1 MGTHA
6 GPKLVTGSM
15 SFYIDAASKKSLTTI
30 GNGWRDLM
38 GNTPNLAFSAATFS
52 AVNGGIVTFAGTP
65 GSSASTTFN
74 QSTDMTWDV
83 WFKRTASVGS
93 GTNFNMVFESA
104 LLPYFSFGWAGTSAD
119 RFLFSWNTKFGT
131 ATAVQQTLSPA
142 TLYSNNVWYNVTCT
156 LKFDLA
162 ATTSTGNIYVNGV
175 LVATSTSPVNSVDT
189 VGFQSL
195 NGGVMRLATYG
206 ASGVYPFNGSISNLK
221 IYRRILTA
229 TEILQNYNAMA
240 KRFQPDVA
248 ELAVYH
254 IDAANSNSF
263 TRIQNGWTD
272 LSNNKNALS
281 FTGATFDSANGGVIK
296 FDGTPGTPGSNAK
309 VTQSFFS
316 ATSRTFD
323 VWLKRDESVS
333 DFNMV
338 WSHYVPYLGFR
349 SNGQFH
355 FSYYTNNGTGGASGM
370 TQQNLFS
377 GATFNNNVWYNV
389 TCTIDYNL
397 VATTAT
403 ARIYVNGTLI
413 NSQAWP
419 AGTMTLPLTS
429 INDQSLY
436 MGNWVFGMVGTTT
449 WFKGSIS
456 NFRIYDRVLTDNEIV
471 QSYNALKARFGY

>member
-15 SFYIDAASKKSLTTI
+15 SFYVDAASKKSLTTI

-104 LLPYFSFGWAGTSAD
+104 LVPYFSFGWAGTSAD

-175 LVATSTSPVNSVDT
+175 LVATSTSTVNSVDT

-206 ASGVYPFNGSISNLK
+206 AAGVYPFNGSISNLK

-229 TEILQNYNAMA
+229 TEIQQNYNATA
-240 KRFQPDVA
+240 QRFQPDVA

-254 IDAANSNSF
+254 IDAANSNSL

-281 FTGATFDSANGGVIK
+281 FTGATFDSANGGVIT
-296 FDGTPGTPGSNAK
+296 FDGNTGSSAS
-309 VTQSFFS
+309 VAQSFYS
-316 ATSRTFD
+316 TSSRTYD
-323 VWLKRDESVS
+323 VWFKRDQSMN
-333 DFNMV
+333 DYNMV
-338 WSHYVPYLGFR
+338 WGHFVPYLAFR
-349 SNGQFH
+349 SNGEFQIA
-355 FSYYTNNGTGGASGM
+355 YNTRNGVSGQGQ
-370 TQQNLFS
+370 TDVFS
-377 GATFNNNVWYNV
+377 GTTFNNNVWYNV
-389 TCTIDYNL
+389 TCTIEYNF
-397 VATTAT
+397 VATTST
-403 ARIYVNGTLI
+403 SKIYVNGVLVRSSTTGVG
-413 NSQAWP
+413 SV
-419 AGTMTLPLTS
+419 TLPILGHGS
-429 INDQSLY
+429 VQNQLI
-436 MGNWVFGMVGTTT
+436 MGNWYFSNPYP
-449 WFKGSIS
+449 FKGSIS

>member
-15 SFYIDAASKKSLTTI
+15 SFYVDAASKKSLTTI

-119 RFLFSWNTKFGT
+119 RFLFSWHTKFGT
-131 ATAVQQTLSPA
+131 AGLVQQTLSPA

-206 ASGVYPFNGSISNLK
+206 AAGVYPFNGSISNLK

-240 KRFQPDVA
+240 QRFQPDVA

-254 IDAANSNSF
+254 IDAANSNSL

-281 FTGATFDSANGGVIK
+281 FTGATFEQSNGGVIT
-296 FDGTPGTPGSNAK
+296 FDGNAGSSAS
-309 VTQSFFS
+309 VAQSFFS
-316 ATSRTFD
+316 VRSSTFD
-323 VWLKRDESVS
+323 VWFKREQSVS
-333 DFNMV
+333 QYNIV
-338 WSHYVPYLGFR
+338 WGYYVPYLSFNN
-349 SNGQFH
+349 SNTFH
-355 FSYYTNNGTGGASGM
+355 FSYYTNDGTGTTNGM
-370 TQQNLFS
+370 TQQNLYS

-403 ARIYVNGTLI
+403 AKMYVNGSLI
-413 NSQAWP
+413 NTQAWP
-419 AGTMTLPLTS
+419 MTQPITS
-429 INDQSLY
+429 NNNMSLY
-436 MGNWVFGMVGTTT
+436 IANWMGTATNGT

-471 QSYNALKARFGY
+471 QSYNALTARFGY